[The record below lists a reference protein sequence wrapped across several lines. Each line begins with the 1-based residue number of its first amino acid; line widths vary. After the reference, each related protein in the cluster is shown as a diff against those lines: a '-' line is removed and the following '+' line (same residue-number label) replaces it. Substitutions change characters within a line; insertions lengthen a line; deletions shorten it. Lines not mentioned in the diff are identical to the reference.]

1 MIPPDTM
8 TTEELQ
14 SKLALA
20 EAQVVMMRDALQDMV
35 NFADGF
41 SGRPAFEKRKAKA
54 RKALSSEPPAIQ
66 AAVEK
71 AGKALEYWY
80 RMDSPHPCKIDEA
93 YEALAPYRT
102 SPRDRRLAP
111 QHAADRAAESA

>member
-1 MIPPDTM
+1 M
-8 TTEELQ
+8 TTEDKLQ

-20 EAQVVMMRDALQDMV
+20 EAQVTMMRDALQDMV

-71 AGKALEYWY
+71 AGKALE
-80 RMDSPHPCKIDEA
+80 MDSSTQEYISAKREA
-93 YEALAPYRT
+93 LTVLAPYRANY
-102 SPRDRRLAP
+102 RKGDR
-111 QHAADRAAESA
+111 